1 MDLKFLSADAE
12 AIAGN
17 GSGAWANASLVRS
30 NLSAGPIG
38 VHADLNVN
46 TGVGICGG
54 NLDLHLL

>member
-1 MDLKFLSADAE
+1 MSENDPNTEIFKVFSVF
-12 AIAGN
+12 GQTKCH
-17 GSGAWANASLVRS
+17 GLVRS

>member
-17 GSGAWANASLVRS
+17 GSGVWANASFVRS
-30 NLSAGPIG
+30 NFSAGPIG